1 MKNLVAVIF
10 GIFFPV
16 FSMAQA
22 VSFTAVNVG
31 LTLPEV
37 ALLDIEP
44 NNSAVSL
51 VLNSPTEAGSFVKNT
66 LVSSAKWINYTSAV
80 SLGKTRNVL
89 VHIEYG
95 STPSGTVLKAMCS
108 ASSGGKG
115 ALGTSTGNITI
126 SNVPQKI
133 IAGIG
138 PAATGNGANFGHSIS
153 YILEVTDVGKL
164 NFNTSGTL
172 GLIFTLIDN

>member
-1 MKNLVAVIF
+1 MKNFVAVIF
-10 GIFFPV
+10 GILFPL
-16 FSMAQA
+16 FSIAQA
-22 VSFTAVNVG
+22 VSFTSVNVG

-66 LVSSAKWINYTSAV
+66 QVSNVKWINYTSAV
-80 SLGKTRNVL
+80 ALGKTRNVL
-89 VHIEYG
+89 LQIEYG
-95 STPSGTVLKAMCS
+95 NVPTGTVLKVQCS
-108 ASSGGKG
+108 SPAGGKG
-115 ALGTSTGNITI
+115 VLGNATGNITI

-138 PAATGNGANFGHSIS
+138 PAATGNGANFGHGIT
-153 YILEVTDVGKL
+153 YFLEVSDVAKL
-164 NFNTSGTL
+164 DFNTSGTL